1 MADIIKGKCGTDCTT
16 CSFKE
21 KMNCK
26 GCIEMD
32 GNLFWGEC
40 DIHKCA
46 KNKGFEHCGMCDTLP
61 CGELTHYIETGHNPN
76 RLKNLKKWKEEVLTY
91 GKLFSSI

>member
-26 GCIEMD
+26 GCIEM
-32 GNLFWGEC
+32 E
-40 DIHKCA
+40 
-46 KNKGFEHCGMCDTLP
+46 GFEHCGMCDTLP

-91 GKLFSSI
+91 GKL